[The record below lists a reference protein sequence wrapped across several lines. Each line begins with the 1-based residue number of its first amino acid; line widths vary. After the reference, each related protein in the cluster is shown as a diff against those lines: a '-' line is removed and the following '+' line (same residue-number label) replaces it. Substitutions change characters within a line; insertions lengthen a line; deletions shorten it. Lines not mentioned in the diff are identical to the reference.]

1 MVYEICNQP
10 LLFLD
15 SGISTPISTEN
26 VSTSLKCHSTQ
37 GEWREQLS
45 GNHLSNNEFHHQVA
59 KKLQEF
65 LLSWFV
71 SLNSWLNWTLVLETK
86 SWLSGKASK
95 IFQLVWVKVKYFVMN
110 LFSSRPH
117 WTGLGAAWDCGRFP
131 SHGRGW
137 DWMRSRAPSNPNHP
151 GTFLS

>member
-15 SGISTPISTEN
+15 SGISTSISTED

-71 SLNSWLNWTLVLETK
+71 SLSSWLNWTLCGSRNKKLTVREGIKDISACLSQSEIFCNESVL
-86 SWLSGKASK
+86 
-95 IFQLVWVKVKYFVMN
+95 FQATLDRAW
-110 LFSSRPH
+110 SSLGL
-117 WTGLGAAWDCGRFP
+117 WKMSLLMAGGGTGWGLGPLPTQTILRLF
-131 SHGRGW
+131 
-137 DWMRSRAPSNPNHP
+137 
-151 GTFLS
+151 